1 MELGFNHS
9 VVCKKIKGNRGESD
23 MRRKLFYKQLYMAF
37 KKRCSSR
44 FFEDNLELFEILITD
59 LLEEQEYYEL
69 LQKPDVEMKERFEI
83 AKLRDK
89 VIRRI
94 QTGFKILNLRSLDN
108 DEEREKE
115 FQKIVDEVPLNE

>member
-1 MELGFNHS
+1 
-9 VVCKKIKGNRGESD
+9 
-23 MRRKLFYKQLYMAF
+23 MAF

>member
-9 VVCKKIKGNRGESD
+9 VVYKKIKGNRGESD